1 MSQAAA
7 LSRAVSGPTHV
18 PESAV
23 YDFDMFHDPAYLLGS
38 HLARIE
44 LQTLYEQ
51 MLARLPPFRLDP
63 DHPPKFHGGH
73 VIGID
78 TLCLLWDV

>member
-7 LSRAVSGPTHV
+7 LSRAVSLPAHI

-23 YDFDMFHDPAYLLGS
+23 YV
-38 HLARIE
+38 
-44 LQTLYEQ
+44 YEQ
-51 MLARLPPFRLDP
+51 MLSRLPPFRLDP

-73 VIGID
+73 VIGVD
-78 TLCLLWDV
+78 TLCLLWETHT